1 MLKKI
6 LCLIAFTLVLSVF
19 DVAAMDSV
27 DHESLPKEQINTNES
42 TRLDQRLIERQI
54 ESILKS
60 KKSRNSLKSNEE
72 MQAPKVSRL

>member
-19 DVAAMDSV
+19 DATAMDSV
-27 DHESLPKEQINTNES
+27 DHESIPKEQINKYES
-42 TRLDQRLIERQI
+42 TKLDQKLIDRQI
-54 ESILKS
+54 ESILKK

>member
-19 DVAAMDSV
+19 DATAMGSV
-27 DHESLPKEQINTNES
+27 DHESIPKEQINKYES
-42 TRLDQRLIERQI
+42 TKLDQKLIDRQI
-54 ESILKS
+54 ESILKK

-72 MQAPKVSRL
+72 MQAPKVSRI